1 MGAPYFSFFR
11 CSPASEHL
19 AKLNFAKRTEDLM
32 MSKKI
37 HLLIPVLTVMA
48 AAVYAPATAGAQAP
62 TLQEQLAAQ
71 YKLVKMGSDTSGY
84 SVVDKGT
91 LLAIQKGGILGV
103 PYGDANVPAT
113 KYEGGAV
120 KGPSGLSLM
129 GRKSIMGKFGKEQ
142 TTHLFAV
149 GDKVY
154 PMKIDVNVA
163 KDAVILNVVAC
174 DTCNKTDPPTY
185 NKAQVVFQFPKGAL
199 ATANAGQVED
209 VIGQLLAISS
219 DDAAP
224 AGDQGAQQQ
233 QQGGGDQGS
242 QQLAA
247 QQQPAAQEQP
257 AAEPQTIEKGQT
269 PDQVEAA
276 MGKPDKIVNLG
287 SKQIYVY
294 KDLKVTFLNG
304 KVSDVQ

>member
-1 MGAPYFSFFR
+1 
-11 CSPASEHL
+11 
-19 AKLNFAKRTEDLM
+19 M
-32 MSKKI
+32 MSKRI
-37 HLLIPVLTVMA
+37 HLLIPVIAVVTV
-48 AAVYAPATAGAQAP
+48 AVCVLPPASAQAP

-113 KYEGGAV
+113 KYEGGTV

-142 TTHLFAV
+142 TTHLFGV

-163 KDAVILNVVAC
+163 KDAVTLSVVAC

-185 NKAQVVFQFPKGAL
+185 NKAQVVFQFPKGTL
-199 ATANAGQVED
+199 ATASAGQVED
-209 VIGQLLAISS
+209 VIGQLLAISN
-219 DDAAP
+219 DDAA
-224 AGDQGAQQQ
+224 
-233 QQGGGDQGS
+233 
-242 QQLAA
+242 
-247 QQQPAAQEQP
+247 QPE
-257 AAEPQTIEKGQT
+257 IKVRSSNNR
-269 PDQVEAA
+269 VEIREASSRLLSNNPRRRSNPPLSP
-276 MGKPDKIVNLG
+276 KP
-287 SKQIYVY
+287 SKRDRRRIR
-294 KDLKVTFLNG
+294 
-304 KVSDVQ
+304 